1 MHGRFSQ
8 LRGGGGGARLITA
21 PAFLVLGLLLG
32 GAVSAAGA
40 LLMAVCSF
48 GVVRGAGVAR

>member
-1 MHGRFSQ
+1 
-8 LRGGGGGARLITA
+8 LIIA